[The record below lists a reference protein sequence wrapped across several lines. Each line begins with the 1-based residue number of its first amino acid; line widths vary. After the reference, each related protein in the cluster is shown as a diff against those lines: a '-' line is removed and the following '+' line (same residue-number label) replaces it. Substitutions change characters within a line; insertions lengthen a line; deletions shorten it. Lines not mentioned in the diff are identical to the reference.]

1 MTRSTSTGTDNGQ
14 AQILDSSAGNRTSL
28 DIATSNENLNIST
41 EQVTEKNGDADSV
54 EQGKM
59 LLLQRIEALEKALN
73 QKQIENDLKEELQ
86 IPVLAANHTGD
97 RNGKKETNC
106 LGNSGTKE
114 EVRSRGNKIENIVES
129 DTEDDEET
137 EDGEEEDSESSGDD
151 NDIEGEVEI
160 VAEVEKKEEQRL
172 IAIRDQ
178 LHRTREAWHADQGA
192 SSRQGQGQGHG
203 QGQGRGIGHA
213 AGSVQRDVPPTMI
226 KSTGSDSRGTSQRSS
241 SQGSHKEKDAVDSRY
256 RDKVKVKDRSK
267 EKREVDVSRMEGKA
281 VTAEGT
287 LTAPS
292 PATKGREEGKKRNGK
307 GAGQGTLSDIGHS
320 GGSQTQDL
328 YAAQLA
334 RLMSMAEEVISR
346 K

>member
-137 EDGEEEDSESSGDD
+137 ED
-151 NDIEGEVEI
+151 GEVEI